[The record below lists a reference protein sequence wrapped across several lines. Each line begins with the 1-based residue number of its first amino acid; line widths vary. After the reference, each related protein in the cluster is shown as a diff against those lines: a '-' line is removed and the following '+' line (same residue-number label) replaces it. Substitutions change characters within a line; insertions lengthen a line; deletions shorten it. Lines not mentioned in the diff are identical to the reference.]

1 MIENVDLSEL
11 HKSTLECNLIY
22 WRAKEEQLAEELR
35 VAFYKQIELY
45 NELLKR
51 KENTNDN

>member
-1 MIENVDLSEL
+1 MNENVDLSKL
-11 HKSTLECNLIY
+11 HKSTLECNLSY

-35 VAFYKQIELY
+35 VAFYKQVELH

>member
-1 MIENVDLSEL
+1 MIENVDLSKL
-11 HKSTLECNLIY
+11 HKSTLECNLNY
-22 WRAKEEQLAEELR
+22 WKTKEEQLAEELR

-51 KENTNDN
+51 KEDT

>member
-1 MIENVDLSEL
+1 MNENVDLSKL

-22 WRAKEEQLAEELR
+22 WRAKEEQLSKELR
-35 VAFYKQIELY
+35 DAFYKQVELY

-51 KENTNDN
+51 KENTND

>member
-1 MIENVDLSEL
+1 MNENVDLSKL
-11 HKSTLECNLIY
+11 HKSTLECNLNY
-22 WRAKEEQLAEELR
+22 WRAKEELAKELR
-35 VAFYKQIELY
+35 VAFYKQVELY